1 MALQIRRGTEAQRS
15 NSSFIPLIGE
25 PIFTTDEK
33 KLYIGDG
40 STPGGISV
48 GTGQSLSDLSD
59 VELEA
64 DTVRT
69 ITSLVCIGNV
79 VTVTTT
85 EPHGFATDDILEI
98 AVTAKT
104 EINGFQ
110 TVTLVTATTFSF
122 NFTLADFDEVSETGT
137 ATYRS
142 PDESVLGYN
151 SATGKWTE
159 QEYVYNLGGLGDV
172 QISNPKLNDIIQYSS
187 TPVGDITLDADGSI
201 VSSGVEDPG
210 DSITA
215 GQTWTQT
222 GTISFYENR
231 PFTISFSNL
240 DSVLVTESTLA
251 DKQILAYDS
260 DLEMWINRHYVD
272 SFEDLNDVVTNLPSY
287 YETEYSVTVDGLY
300 VEEDRPTLVI
310 NEKTFQLEV
319 TMTLLQEAESR
330 NIANGTTF
338 DFELR
343 NYIAELLTDLVNND
357 TELTVVAT
365 RTDNKIV
372 FTDPSSTSLRL
383 SSYIIQ
389 PVNDNYDP
397 TLDVTVPTPDQVLM
411 HDGTN
416 WINGGFSFNNFNI
429 NGLYDVSLSNPADG
443 DIIQYNETTGYWTNS
458 ANFITLN
465 QFNDVYVGSAL
476 TNDAPAGGEAF
487 VYDETDSKFKVK
499 KLSLTDLD
507 DVSTD
512 MGLGFVAGVVPD
524 GSVLAYDTGLNRW
537 HPKQF
542 STIASRNVVKFYTG
556 PTEALGISECDFEA
570 FTGYAIIKL
579 QTNPRATV
587 TFYTSEFARENDL
600 DRGYQ
605 TFTPPNSGIFAEL
618 TPPDT
623 NAHMVAPVIYG
634 FNDDTPIS
642 RKAYAKVRN
651 RSGFYQ
657 SQIEVTLTI
666 LQIEEDPK
674 VT

>member
-1 MALQIRRGTEAQRS
+1 MCAKQPRNYRSSKLKRRLDYSIHSGNLIREYYTDQRYAVALQIRRGTEAQRS

-40 STPGGISV
+40 QTPGGISV

-231 PFTISFSNL
+231 PFTISF
-240 DSVLVTESTLA
+240 
-251 DKQILAYDS
+251 
-260 DLEMWINRHYVD
+260 
-272 SFEDLNDVVTNLPSY
+272 
-287 YETEYSVTVDGLY
+287 
-300 VEEDRPTLVI
+300 
-310 NEKTFQLEV
+310 
-319 TMTLLQEAESR
+319 
-330 NIANGTTF
+330 NI
-338 DFELR
+338 
-343 NYIAELLTDLVNND
+343 
-357 TELTVVAT
+357 
-365 RTDNKIV
+365 
-372 FTDPSSTSLRL
+372 
-383 SSYIIQ
+383 
-389 PVNDNYDP
+389 
-397 TLDVTVPTPDQVLM
+397 
-411 HDGTN
+411 
-416 WINGGFSFNNFNI
+416 
-429 NGLYDVSLSNPADG
+429 
-443 DIIQYNETTGYWTNS
+443 
-458 ANFITLN
+458 
-465 QFNDVYVGSAL
+465 
-476 TNDAPAGGEAF
+476 
-487 VYDETDSKFKVK
+487 
-499 KLSLTDLD
+499 
-507 DVSTD
+507 
-512 MGLGFVAGVVPD
+512 
-524 GSVLAYDTGLNRW
+524 
-537 HPKQF
+537 
-542 STIASRNVVKFYTG
+542 
-556 PTEALGISECDFEA
+556 
-570 FTGYAIIKL
+570 
-579 QTNPRATV
+579 
-587 TFYTSEFARENDL
+587 
-600 DRGYQ
+600 
-605 TFTPPNSGIFAEL
+605 
-618 TPPDT
+618 
-623 NAHMVAPVIYG
+623 
-634 FNDDTPIS
+634 
-642 RKAYAKVRN
+642 
-651 RSGFYQ
+651 
-657 SQIEVTLTI
+657 
-666 LQIEEDPK
+666 
-674 VT
+674 